1 MARHNMDAAAL
12 MFPMMKDAKRQSL
25 RLTGYKVL
33 TSVLCCIL
41 CMALPVTLQAQE
53 TKKLRLVKAAF
64 VLNIAKFVT
73 WPKQVYLAR
82 PDKLNLC
89 HYREDALADA
99 YEIIRGRRVGTRKLQ
114 ATVVNNLSAS
124 EACDLILVPA
134 SELNSVQQDALNGF
148 DIPALVI
155 ADLTGN
161 EGQGVAYDG
170 VAVSLVRRGNRMGF
184 EINLQEA
191 RRLGFTM
198 SSELLKLAHI
208 VGGNS
213 SSQLEGK

>member
-1 MARHNMDAAAL
+1 MARYNMDAAAL
-12 MFPMMKDAKRQSL
+12 MSTMINNAKRQLLKPVACKLLASI
-25 RLTGYKVL
+25 
-33 TSVLCCIL
+33 LCCAL
-41 CMALPVTLQAQE
+41 CMALPITLHAQDAQ
-53 TKKLRLVKAAF
+53 KLRLVKAAF

-73 WPKQVYLAR
+73 WPKQVYVAR
-82 PDKLNLC
+82 PDTLNLC
-89 HYREDALADA
+89 HYREDALAEA
-99 YEIIRGRRVGTRKLQ
+99 YEIIRGRRVGTRQLQ
-114 ATVVNNLSAS
+114 ATVVNDLSGS

-134 SELNSVQQDALNGF
+134 SELNSVQQDALSGF

-155 ADLTGN
+155 ADLTSD

-191 RRLGFTM
+191 KRLGFTM
-198 SSELLKLAHI
+198 SSELLKLANI

-213 SSQLEGK
+213 SRLPEDQ

>member
-1 MARHNMDAAAL
+1 MGRTMSTTKSL
-12 MFPMMKDAKRQSL
+12 PL
-25 RLTGYKVL
+25 RLTGFKILVSL
-33 TSVLCCIL
+33 LCCVL
-41 CMALPVTLQAQE
+41 CMAAPVTLQAQE
-53 TKKLRLVKAAF
+53 TQKLRLVKAAF

-82 PDKLNLC
+82 PDTLNLC
-89 HYREDALADA
+89 YYRQDVLAEA
-99 YEIIRGRRVGTRKLQ
+99 YEIIRGRRVGSRQLQ
-114 ATVVNNLSAS
+114 STVVEELSRS

-134 SELNSVQQDALNGF
+134 PELERVQQDALNGF

-155 ADLTGN
+155 ADLTSN

-170 VAVSLVRRGNRMGF
+170 VAVSLVRRGNRVGF

-191 RRLGFTM
+191 KRLGFTM

-208 VGGNS
+208 VGGHS
-213 SSQLEGK
+213 SNQPDDMK